1 MLFKHFRDSINFFC
15 VVSHYNFV
23 EEIDQLLFSFLRLNV
38 VEVFWDPKLLVKV
51 GDGDGGKLAPD
62 PRVNGE
68 DVVRPPV
75 GALNRRRYLLL
86 HLVEHLR
93 VVVFVLLYLRLESGL
108 LGLQI
113 VEFCQRLVN

>member
-23 EEIDQLLFSFLRLNV
+23 EEICPLLFSFLCLNV